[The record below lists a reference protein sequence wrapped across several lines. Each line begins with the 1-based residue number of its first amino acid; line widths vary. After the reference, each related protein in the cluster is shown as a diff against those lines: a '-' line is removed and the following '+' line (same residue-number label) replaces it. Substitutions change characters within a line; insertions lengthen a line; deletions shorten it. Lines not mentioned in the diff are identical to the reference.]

1 MIDYLQ
7 KFRLDDK
14 TAFIVGGLGL
24 IGKDVATAFAIA
36 GAKVVVL
43 DIDKEGGENL
53 SKNMNDNNYRI
64 HFELFNSSEM
74 KKIEKNFSDII
85 TKYGCPDIFINCS
98 YPRNNDWAK
107 SSFQNIELESYREN
121 VDIHMNSFVWL
132 ARMSAESMK
141 KEKKNGSII
150 QLGSIYGIAGQD
162 LTIYEDTNMEENMTY
177 SVIKG
182 GITNFTRQMASYYG
196 QYNIRINTLTPG
208 GLLGHVA
215 GKSNDQNP
223 VFINQ
228 YSKRVPLK
236 RLGKSEEIASSA
248 LFLASDAAS
257 YITGTT
263 LIVDGGWTAI

>member
-14 TAFIVGGLGL
+14 TAFVVGGLGL

-150 QLGSIYGIAGQD
+150 QLGSIYGIA
-162 LTIYEDTNMEENMTY
+162 M
-177 SVIKG
+177 SC
-182 GITNFTRQMASYYG
+182 
-196 QYNIRINTLTPG
+196 
-208 GLLGHVA
+208 
-215 GKSNDQNP
+215 
-223 VFINQ
+223 
-228 YSKRVPLK
+228 
-236 RLGKSEEIASSA
+236 
-248 LFLASDAAS
+248 
-257 YITGTT
+257 
-263 LIVDGGWTAI
+263 